1 MRMRIER
8 VAVSVAAGVVPL
20 VEELS
25 WQITEIMFLL
35 LAAEEEKAM
44 AKKKLQSAAAAAAAA
59 IAGFDQPEEYKQEAE
74 EGWGDSWQ
82 LERSPSG
89 HWAIDRLD
97 GTQLHSNAARHFS
110 FGQFPWQ
117 I

>member
-8 VAVSVAAGVVPL
+8 VAVSVAAGVVLL

-44 AKKKLQSAAAAAAAA
+44 AKKKLQSAAAA

-97 GTQLHSNAARHFS
+97 GTQLHANAARHFS

>member
-35 LAAEEEKAM
+35 LAAAEEKAM
-44 AKKKLQSAAAAAAAA
+44 DKKKLQSAAAA
-59 IAGFDQPEEYKQEAE
+59 IAGFDQPEEYDE
-74 EGWGDSWQ
+74 EEERQGRLGNWNVRPAVIGRLTDSTG
-82 LERSPSG
+82 RSST
-89 HWAIDRLD
+89 R
-97 GTQLHSNAARHFS
+97 T
-110 FGQFPWQ
+110 
-117 I
+117 